1 MNHFKKI
8 LSHLISTRS
17 NATFVQCQKLIWK
30 KFPKSNTLMV
40 NLFVLKRSET
50 FRKISFL
57 SLQTTVRVGVKQ
69 GQRVYVRQKKGTNRY
84 EAKYCDRSVR
94 IAECQLGS
102 LSYQLT
108 NEQDIFKAD
117 QSQTRKLITLALHC
131 LGITMYAN
139 LVLAS
144 LRRRTL
150 PLLMLLEMTP
160 RCLLLRETPRMLPE
174 WRKLTNIKNCHNHQV
189 GNIQFK
195 YSTVGFIKITMI
207 QGSIT
212 EGEGDFGATFGV
224 KTDQFTRCSVASQFW
239 VGCLIL
245 DPGLVQ

>member
-84 EAKYCDRSVR
+84 EAKYCDRSLR
-94 IAECQLGS
+94 IADIAEGQLGS

-108 NEQDIFKAD
+108 NEYDVF
-117 QSQTRKLITLALHC
+117 
-131 LGITMYAN
+131 
-139 LVLAS
+139 VL
-144 LRRRTL
+144 
-150 PLLMLLEMTP
+150 
-160 RCLLLRETPRMLPE
+160 
-174 WRKLTNIKNCHNHQV
+174 
-189 GNIQFK
+189 F
-195 YSTVGFIKITMI
+195 
-207 QGSIT
+207 
-212 EGEGDFGATFGV
+212 
-224 KTDQFTRCSVASQFW
+224 SVANTIYYLGVPSK
-239 VGCLIL
+239 LKL
-245 DPGLVQ
+245 RSE